1 MEELSREN
9 LEEQQVEKEE
19 TVKEEPVI
27 EQRPSTKYGRTAYQ
41 QQLKEEQ
48 EAAQK
53 AAQEATQKAQINA
66 YQEHV
71 NAYEVYQQTAWQN
84 QSAYTS
90 YEESKPAVRKTYAI
104 ILMVLIAIS
113 GIIAFVSNVMAAEA
127 YAMGNTL
134 EEVMDAILVIASQ
147 PIYRML
153 TTISDTVFFAMVGF
167 FIMDISQIRK
177 AGKQTKGAILFAV
190 FLRPAYF
197 VWRAHLLGEKKTV
210 PIIYMVI
217 FYMITFAEIYIVMQG
232 AMEMVMR
239 TMY

>member
-1 MEELSREN
+1 MEELN
-9 LEEQQVEKEE
+9 KEE
-19 TVKEEPVI
+19 LNREEIIKEEPVI

-53 AAQEATQKAQINA
+53 EAQINA

-71 NAYEVYQQTAWQN
+71 NAYETYQQTAWQN

-90 YEESKPAVRKTYAI
+90 YEEQKPAVRKTYAM
-104 ILMVLIAIS
+104 ILMILIAIS
-113 GIIAFVSNVMAAEA
+113 GVIAFISNVMAAEA
-127 YAMGNTL
+127 YAMGDTL

-147 PIYRML
+147 PEYRVL

-177 AGKQTKGAILFAV
+177 AGKKTRGAILFAV

-217 FYMITFAEIYIVMQG
+217 FYMVTFVEIYIVMQG

>member
-1 MEELSREN
+1 MEELN
-9 LEEQQVEKEE
+9 KEE
-19 TVKEEPVI
+19 LSKEEIIKEEPVI

-53 AAQEATQKAQINA
+53 AAREEQINA

-71 NAYEVYQQTAWQN
+71 QAYEAYQQSAWQN

-90 YEESKPAVRKTYAI
+90 YEEQKPAVRKTYAI

-113 GIIAFVSNVMAAEA
+113 GVIAFISNVMAAEA
-127 YAMGNTL
+127 YAMGDTL

-147 PIYRML
+147 PGYRML
-153 TTISDTVFFAMVGF
+153 TTISDTVFFTMVGF

-177 AGKQTKGAILFAV
+177 AGKQTKGAILFAI

-210 PIIYMVI
+210 PIIYMMI
-217 FYMITFAEIYIVMQG
+217 FYMVTFAEIYIVMQG

>member
-1 MEELSREN
+1 MEELN
-9 LEEQQVEKEE
+9 KEE
-19 TVKEEPVI
+19 LKEEIIKEEPVI

-41 QQLKEEQ
+41 QQLREEQ

-53 AAQEATQKAQINA
+53 EAQINA

-71 NAYEVYQQTAWQN
+71 NAYEAYQQAAWEK
-84 QSAYTS
+84 QSAYAS
-90 YEESKPAVRKTYAI
+90 YEEPRPAVRKTYAA
-104 ILMVLIAIS
+104 ILMVLVAIS
-113 GIIAFVSNVMAAEA
+113 GIIAFISNIMAAEA

-147 PIYRML
+147 PEYRVL
-153 TTISDTVFFAMVGF
+153 TTISDTLFFAMVAF

-177 AGKQTKGAILFAV
+177 AGKKTKGAILFAV

-197 VWRAHLLGEKKTV
+197 VWRAHLLGEKKII
-210 PIIYMVI
+210 PIIYAII
-217 FYMITFAEIYIVMQG
+217 FYLVTFAEIYIVMQG

>member
-1 MEELSREN
+1 MEELRREN

-19 TVKEEPVI
+19 TIKEETIKEEPAI

-48 EAAQK
+48 K
-53 AAQEATQKAQINA
+53 AAQEAQINA

-71 NAYEVYQQTAWQN
+71 NAYQPYQESAWQN
-84 QSAYTS
+84 QSSYVT

-104 ILMVLIAIS
+104 VLMVLIAIS

-127 YAMGNTL
+127 YAMGDTL

-177 AGKQTKGAILFAV
+177 AGKQTKGAILFAI

-197 VWRAHLLGEKKTV
+197 IWRAHLLGEKKTI